1 MGRNIIKN
9 HDMISAAAKLTDLT
23 DQSKE
28 RVVYA
33 LDPPRFG
40 QPWISNTRIKT
51 LARQILPMKHISGIT
66 SVHITLYGS
75 MAQLKSTNLNQSRN
89 RV

>member
-1 MGRNIIKN
+1 MGRNISKN
-9 HDMISAAAKLTDLT
+9 HDMIAAAKLTDLT